1 MSGSHVVLSSGCCVR
16 CWQHRDPSKGRQ
28 SCVRGVGIYSLLNK
42 MGVSCAGKQAL
53 GFLPEPLISVHSLG
67 ALAERTNAQNMR
79 VLYDLAQEGAFGPG
93 VDVTPASGQEEAAS
107 QEEASSADST
117 IAHSAASVEGVPKL
131 SAGGDIEGSTPKMQ
145 SYPVEQ
151 ISDRDVGPSGST
163 AADATSANS
172 TSSMEPVSQGQ
183 GLTELH
189 TGDHSREIEQDS
201 ISPHRRSRLGNFL
214 GRLRRRKQPAPAPV
228 QASQSMQSAQS
239 LDQSSP
245 DTQQHTPGAGG
256 EQSETAAACGD
267 TPRQLE
273 ESSAREAQSGERSSS
288 ERFGP
293 AQHAASL
300 VSSGSQE
307 SKESSSSM
315 KAAKDAQGEH
325 SLTVSTDEG
334 AELPDVRLDWSVM
347 NESMMHSLHNF
358 VTTLT
363 TALIAQVSIP
373 AASVHVTH
381 TLYTHHAAHTPA

>member
-1 MSGSHVVLSSGCCVR
+1 
-16 CWQHRDPSKGRQ
+16 
-28 SCVRGVGIYSLLNK
+28 
-42 MGVSCAGKQAL
+42 
-53 GFLPEPLISVHSLG
+53 
-67 ALAERTNAQNMR
+67 MR

-93 VDVTPASGQEEAAS
+93 VDVTPASGQEEAGS

-117 IAHSAASVEGVPKL
+117 IAHSAASEEGAPKF
-131 SAGGDIEGSTPKMQ
+131 SASGDIDGSTPKKP

-151 ISDRDVGPSGST
+151 ISDRDIGPSGST

-189 TGDHSREIEQDS
+189 TGDHSRKIEQDS

-228 QASQSMQSAQS
+228 QASQSMRSAQS
-239 LDQSSP
+239 LDQSSS
-245 DTQQHTPGAGG
+245 DTQQHTPEAGA
-256 EQSETAAACGD
+256 EQSETAAAGGD
-267 TPRQLE
+267 TNRQLA
-273 ESSAREAQSGERSSS
+273 ESSACEAQNGSS
-288 ERFGP
+288 ERSEP
-293 AQHAASL
+293 AQHAASS
-300 VSSGSQE
+300 VSSGSQAN
-307 SKESSSSM
+307 KESSSSM

-347 NESMMHSLHNF
+347 NESMMHSLHSF

-381 TLYTHHAAHTPA
+381 TPYTHRTAHTPA